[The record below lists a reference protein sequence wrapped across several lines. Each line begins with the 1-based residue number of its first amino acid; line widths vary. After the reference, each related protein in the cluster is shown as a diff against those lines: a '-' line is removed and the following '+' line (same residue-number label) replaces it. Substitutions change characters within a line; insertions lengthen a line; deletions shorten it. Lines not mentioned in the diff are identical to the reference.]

1 MVWGKNRIPW
11 WYISIYI
18 YKLYCTLHYSGGF
31 FVCKLSKLVVPQC
44 LEVRWQIGQRPQSLT
59 VRFFS
64 VARPRDVPSAAL
76 MVPVALYSTWSIE
89 KKSQSGPAA
98 LCLRWCHR
106 DYSCVFWKKDATC
119 FFAHQSQYI
128 YIHHFMWDDCSGA
141 EEVPSTKKLC
151 WFCWL
156 RLPFDNAVNVY
167 GIIMCN
173 STFLRESWSPNS
185 SPWQFLEYAHCQRI
199 TPLPDLVDHGFQLV
213 AKALQLANNILH
225 TKASEVKTIFV
236 QCFLLNWNLRTR
248 HQPPTSCYQRVIIIY
263 SK

>member
-1 MVWGKNRIPW
+1 M
-11 WYISIYI
+11 
-18 YKLYCTLHYSGGF
+18 
-31 FVCKLSKLVVPQC
+31 
-44 LEVRWQIGQRPQSLT
+44 
-59 VRFFS
+59 RFFS

-106 DYSCVFWKKDATC
+106 DYFCVFWNTDATC

-128 YIHHFMWDDCSGA
+128 YIHHFMRDDCSGA

-156 RLPFDNAVNVY
+156 QLPFDNAVNVY

-173 STFLRESWSPNS
+173 FFERILKPKLLR
-185 SPWQFLEYAHCQRI
+185 LTILRVCTYAHCQRI
-199 TPLPDLVDHGFQLV
+199 TPIPDLVDHGFQLV
-213 AKALQLANNILH
+213 TKALQLANNILH

-248 HQPPTSCYQRVIIIY
+248 HQRPTSRYQRVSIIY
-263 SK
+263 SKLKQPSCASLVSDSVLLNVVHVIDFAPLHLAGAPNSVFFGDCAAQG

>member
-1 MVWGKNRIPW
+1 M
-11 WYISIYI
+11 
-18 YKLYCTLHYSGGF
+18 LHYTGGF
-31 FVCKLSKLVVPQC
+31 FVLQAEQAGCTTMSWGALT
-44 LEVRWQIGQRPQSLT
+44 ERPQSLT

-106 DYSCVFWKKDATC
+106 DYFCVFWNTDATC

-128 YIHHFMWDDCSGA
+128 YIHHFMRDDCSGA

-156 RLPFDNAVNVY
+156 QLPFDNAVNVY

-185 SPWQFLEYAHCQRI
+185 SAWQFFEYAVMHIAKESLQYLTSSTTDFSWSRKLCSLPI
-199 TPLPDLVDHGFQLV
+199 TSCTQKLRKWKRFSSSASCWIGICEHDTNVQLPDINVSV
-213 AKALQLANNILH
+213 
-225 TKASEVKTIFV
+225 
-236 QCFLLNWNLRTR
+236 
-248 HQPPTSCYQRVIIIY
+248 
-263 SK
+263 